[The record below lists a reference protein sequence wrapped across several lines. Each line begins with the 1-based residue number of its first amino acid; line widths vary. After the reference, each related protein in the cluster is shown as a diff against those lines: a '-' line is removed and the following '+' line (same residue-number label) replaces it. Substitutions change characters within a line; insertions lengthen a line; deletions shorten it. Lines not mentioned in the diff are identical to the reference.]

1 MTDEENGS
9 RRSAGAE
16 EPGGRQR
23 LHLRLSGRVQ
33 GVGFR
38 WFTHRAACARGL
50 GGWVKNMPDGSVEME
65 VEGPPSTLQDFVE
78 NVEKGPAASRV
89 DDLTSREME
98 PRGSD
103 DFSIEY

>member
-1 MTDEENGS
+1 MASSEE
-9 RRSAGAE
+9 R
-16 EPGGRQR
+16 GRKR
-23 LHLRLSGRVQ
+23 IHVRVSGRVQ

-50 GGWVKNMPDGSVEME
+50 AGWVKNMPDGSVEME
-65 VEGPPSTLQDFVE
+65 VEGPPSTLQDFVDK
-78 NVEKGPAASRV
+78 VKKGPAAARV
-89 DDLTSREME
+89 DDIEATEQE